1 MSKFLLS
8 TTLITTTLLITALV
22 FVNSERALSDENG
35 EEWSLF
41 GLSSLKYMGVAPV
54 DSTTYKDECGSC
66 HMAYSPG
73 LLPVDSWKKVMLN
86 LENHFGDNAELEQ
99 STYQELLK
107 YLTDN
112 AANHSE
118 YRRSQKIVRS
128 LKSNET
134 VDRITQTPYFIRE
147 HDEIPKRLVVDNP
160 EVGSFSQCNLCH
172 LNAKKGSF
180 NEDEVSIPG
189 VGYWKD

>member
-8 TTLITTTLLITALV
+8 TSLISTTLLIASLV
-22 FVNSERALSDENG
+22 FVNSERAWSDEHN

-41 GLSSLKYMGVAPV
+41 GISSLKQAGVAPV
-54 DSTTYKDECGSC
+54 DNITYKDECGSC

-86 LENHFGDNAELEQ
+86 LEDHFGDNAELDQ
-99 STYQELLK
+99 SSYEVLLTYLA
-107 YLTDN
+107 DN
-112 AANHSE
+112 SADKSE

-128 LKSNET
+128 LKSSET
-134 VDRITQTPYFIRE
+134 VDRITQTPYFIRK
-147 HDEIPKRLVVDNP
+147 HDEIPNRFVVDNA

-189 VGYWKD
+189 VGYWED